1 MSCGLFN
8 IIDIHAMSVIVVTAD
23 FSIIFTVKICDFL
36 KKYLCIWVHFWNQK
50 SRLWIEKKRLK
61 LHAVGKNKLQSLDK
75 NDSKSVHDISP
86 QGRGIPQ
93 IYL

>member
-36 KKYLCIWVHFWNQK
+36 KKYLCI
-50 SRLWIEKKRLK
+50 
-61 LHAVGKNKLQSLDK
+61 
-75 NDSKSVHDISP
+75 
-86 QGRGIPQ
+86 
-93 IYL
+93 